1 MKKNLMK
8 RLGLMLSA
16 AMVISIVPAVSMV
29 SADDV
34 KEITVW
40 EIQTEDPMREVF
52 ADSIARFEEAN
63 PGFKVNDVV
72 MANEDYKQKISI
84 ALGSDT
90 APDIFITWTGG
101 GMREY
106 IDADRILDLTEYM
119 NKDNYK
125 DYFLDAAIAQ
135 ATMDDKIWCVPVE
148 NCSIAALF
156 YNKQLFEE
164 YGVEIPT
171 TIEELEAACDLFL
184 ENDIVPMALP
194 NRTKYFGSMYYMYL
208 VDRMAGPSLFESAA
222 NGGERTFEDEVFTW
236 ADEKVQEW
244 AEKGYFGDGYN
255 SLDGE
260 TGMHRQMLYNGEA
273 AMELDGS
280 WVVSSFYF
288 EAPDFVDNIG
298 VFPFPAVEGG
308 EGDINN
314 LVGTLGDTFYC
325 INSKAEEPDACFEF
339 IKYIIDETAVEKR
352 INVGRIPPTKNA
364 TAENELNTALLG
376 LLNKAQNIQLWYDQY
391 LPSAAAEVHKDSLQ
405 ALIGLSMTPEE
416 YNKAMLDAV
425 TK

>member
-1 MKKNLMK
+1 MKKNMMK
-8 RLGLMLSA
+8 RLGIMLSA
-16 AMVISIVPAVSMV
+16 AMALSMLPAGV
-29 SADDV
+29 AGAEEV
-34 KEITVW
+34 KEITIW

-63 PGFKVNDVV
+63 PGYKINDVV

-106 IDADRILDLTEYM
+106 IDAGKIIDLTEYM
-119 NKDNYK
+119 NTDNYK

-135 ATMDDKIWCVPVE
+135 STMDDKIWCVPVE

-164 YGVEIPT
+164 YGVEIPK
-171 TIEELEAACDLFL
+171 TIEELEAACDVFL
-184 ENDIVPMALP
+184 ENGIVPMALP

-222 NGGERTFEDEVFTW
+222 NGGERTFEDDVFTW
-236 ADEKVQEW
+236 ADQKIQEW

-288 EAPDFVDNIG
+288 EAPDFVENIG
-298 VFPFPAVEGG
+298 VFPFPSVEGG
-308 EGDINN
+308 EGDPNN

-325 INSKAEEPDACFEF
+325 ISSQASDPDACFEF
-339 IKYIIDETAVEKR
+339 IKYLIDEEAVAKR

-364 TAENELNTALLG
+364 TAENELNKALLG
-376 LLNKAQNIQLWYDQY
+376 LLGEAKNIQLWYDQY
-391 LPSAAAEVHKDSLQ
+391 LPSDAAEVHKDSLQ

-425 TK
+425 NK